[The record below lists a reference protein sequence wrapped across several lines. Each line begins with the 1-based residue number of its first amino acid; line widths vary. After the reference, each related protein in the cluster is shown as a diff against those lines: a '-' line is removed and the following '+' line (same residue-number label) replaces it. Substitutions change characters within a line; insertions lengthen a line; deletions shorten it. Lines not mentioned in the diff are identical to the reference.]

1 MLFLSKYEN
10 SVVLTNS
17 SDVFSSLEFRIY
29 EFFNEYVFLFIR
41 YVLESSQN
49 FTDTIWIVGPLGQA
63 AADTQFNF
71 VEQKLDKHFP
81 IDYYQR
87 TFRDFKNKKVNAESA
102 YLSMEQSWQ
111 NKSNIFHC
119 MYEREKIK
127 PWLVHKFSHP
137 NMETLF
143 Y

>member
-17 SDVFSSLEFRIY
+17 SDVFTNLEFRIY
-29 EFFNEYVFLFIR
+29 EFFNEYIFLFIR

-71 VEQKLDKHFP
+71 VEQKLDK
-81 IDYYQR
+81 
-87 TFRDFKNKKVNAESA
+87 
-102 YLSMEQSWQ
+102 
-111 NKSNIFHC
+111 
-119 MYEREKIK
+119 
-127 PWLVHKFSHP
+127 
-137 NMETLF
+137 TL
-143 Y
+143 